1 MKKYSRFLTIVLIAL
16 CCSPSFIH
24 AHLRFGPLVGDNMVV
39 QQQTDVRLWGWTDKG
54 SGAIVTLRTSWNKN
68 KQKVKADANGRWE
81 FMVATPAAS
90 FEAQKVTVSDGDE
103 TRSLTDVLI
112 GEVWLASGQSNME
125 MPLHGF
131 EGCPVENSAQ
141 HILES
146 VRYKDR
152 LHICTVAISP
162 HPEEVDTV
170 TAVWKNCTPE
180 TARNFCAVGYFFG
193 IRLTEALGC
202 PVGVINSSLGA
213 TRVEGWTP
221 CNIVSTY
228 SGENLES
235 DEYLNAHLVQPSY
248 HVKRALP
255 AVFYNGMI
263 HPIEP
268 YTIRGFLWYQA
279 EANAH
284 APQTYAE
291 RLTNMVR
298 SWRERWGQGDLPF
311 YSVEICPYD
320 YYWLPDKST
329 APLTREAQF
338 KATEMLPHMGMV
350 CTNDLVHDYEYWQIH
365 PCMKK
370 EVGDRLCLW
379 ALGDTYGMKGID
391 YRYPVYR
398 SMKVEDTERG
408 KQIRITFDYADDGF
422 NRNVGI
428 EGFEICG
435 ADSVWHK
442 ASVGTSGRQITV
454 RSNEVPDPVA
464 VRYAFKSWQLG
475 NLKANSGLPVIP
487 FRTDNFP
494 K

>member
-1 MKKYSRFLTIVLIAL
+1 MVL
-16 CCSPSFIH
+16 
-24 AHLRFGPLVGDNMVV
+24 
-39 QQQTDVRLWGWTDKG
+39 QQQTEVCLWGWTDR
-54 SGAIVTLRTSWNKN
+54 GADATVTLSTSWSKG
-68 KQKVKADANGRWE
+68 KLKVKADANGRWE
-81 FMVATPAAS
+81 FRVATPEGS
-90 FEAQKVTVSDGDE
+90 FVPQTVTVSDSDE
-103 TRSLTDVLI
+103 KKTLSDVLI

-131 EGCPVENSAQ
+131 AGCPVENSAE

-146 VRYKDR
+146 VRYKGR
-152 LHICTVAISP
+152 LHICTVAFSP

-170 TAVWKNCTPE
+170 TAVWNDCTPE
-180 TARNFCAVGYFFG
+180 TARDFCAAGYFFG

-221 CNIVSTY
+221 RDIVSTY
-228 SGENLES
+228 PGENLSSEA
-235 DEYLNAHLVQPSY
+235 YLNSHLVRPAYNVS
-248 HVKRALP
+248 RELP
-255 AVFYNGMI
+255 CVFYNGMI

-279 EANAH
+279 EANVND
-284 APQTYAE
+284 PQWYTD
-291 RLTNMVR
+291 RFVRMVR

-311 YSVEICPYD
+311 YYVEICPYD
-320 YYWLPDKST
+320 YFWARDKST
-329 APLTREAQF
+329 VALLREAQYR
-338 KATEMLPHMGMV
+338 ASELLPHMGMV
-350 CTNDLVHDYEYWQIH
+350 CTNDLVKDYEYWQIH

-370 EVGDRLCLW
+370 EVGERLCLW
-379 ALGDTYGMKGID
+379 ALGDAYGMKGID

-398 SMKVEDTERG
+398 SMEVEETSRG
-408 KQIRITFDYADDGF
+408 KQVRLTFDYAEDGF

-435 ADSVWHK
+435 PDSVWHQ
-442 ASVGTSGRQITV
+442 ASAGTSGSQITV
-454 RSNEVPDPVA
+454 RSDEVAEPVA
-464 VRYAFKSWQLG
+464 VRYAFKSFQLG

-487 FRTDNFP
+487 FRTDKFP

>member
-39 QQQTDVRLWGWTDKG
+39 QQQTNVRLWGWTDKG

-228 SGENLES
+228 PGENLES
-235 DEYLNAHLVQPSY
+235 DECLNAHLVRPSY

-408 KQIRITFDYADDGF
+408 KLIRITFDYADDGF

>member
-1 MKKYSRFLTIVLIAL
+1 MEKYSRFLTIVLIAL

-235 DEYLNAHLVQPSY
+235 DEYLNVHLVRPSY

-391 YRYPVYR
+391 YHYPVYR

>member
-1 MKKYSRFLTIVLIAL
+1 MKKYFRILTIVLVAV
-16 CCSPSFIH
+16 CCRPSFIH

-54 SGAIVTLRTSWNKN
+54 SGTVVTLRTSWNKN
-68 KQKVKADANGRWE
+68 KQKVKADASGRWE
-81 FMVATPAAS
+81 FIVATPAAS
-90 FEAQKVTVSDGDE
+90 FEAQTVTVSDGDE
-103 TRSLTDVLI
+103 TRTLTDVLI

-170 TAVWKNCTPE
+170 TAVWKNCMPE

-221 CNIVSTY
+221 CDIVSTY
-228 SGENLES
+228 PGENLAS
-235 DEYLNAHLVQPSY
+235 DEYLNAHLVRPSY

-255 AVFYNGMI
+255 SVFYNGMI

-284 APQTYAE
+284 APQTYAV
-291 RLTNMVR
+291 RLANMVR
-298 SWRERWGQGDLPF
+298 RWRERWGQGDLPF

-320 YYWLPDKST
+320 YYWLPDKAT
-329 APLTREAQF
+329 APLTREAQY
-338 KATEMLPHMGMV
+338 KATQMLPHMGMV

-398 SMKVEDTERG
+398 SMKVEETERG
-408 KQIRITFDYADDGF
+408 KQIRISFDYADDGF

-435 ADSVWHK
+435 VDSVWHK

-454 RSNEVPDPVA
+454 RSAEVPDPVA